1 MTLKK
6 PCRRRHQGRRHRGL
20 KGAGGDDKA
29 PRDQA
34 AGGGF
39 DGKSRRPDAR
49 LGAAHLNPGTDRRV
63 DHLGI
68 GDQIARDL
76 FLWREALRVEPGEGK
91 IGKAVMPGRTVGD
104 QRVPTPGAPRLG
116 DSMFF
121 KDQMRHAMA
130 GEMFAHR
137 DAGLPAADD
146 QGVNIRQRHMPAP
159 RRRGVP
165 AAHPSAAGGQGRA
178 PPVGAVEGRQ
188 IG

>member
-1 MTLKK
+1 MALKN
-6 PCRRRHQGRRHRGL
+6 PCRRRYQGRRHRGL
-20 KGAGGDDKA
+20 KGAGGDNQT
-29 PRDQA
+29 PRDEP

-49 LGAAHLNPGTDRRV
+49 LGAAHLNPGTDRHV

-68 GDQIARDL
+68 VDQIARDPV
-76 FLWREALRVEPGEGK
+76 LWREALRVEPGEGK

-104 QRVPTPGAPRLG
+104 QGIPTPGAPRLG
-116 DSMFF
+116 NPMFF

-130 GEMFAHR
+130 GEMFARR
-137 DAGLPAADD
+137 DADLAAADD
-146 QGVNIRQRHMPAP
+146 QGVDIRQRHMPAP

-165 AAHPSAAGGQGRA
+165 AAHPLATGGEGRA
-178 PPVGAVEGRQ
+178 APVGAVEGCQ